1 MSERR
6 INQNF
11 IHAPLFV
18 LAIAVAFIFPNSARA
33 APSAAEYVESCR
45 LGQTALNPA
54 FNLALGQNP
63 ELGIKVFRASEICR
77 NITQGVIDAMRF
89 VPPDP
94 SRPCTRHGAGD
105 NKFRLCPDGAI
116 SCMRGM
122 TIYKVQD
129 DGYMLDDRFADAVE
143 NWVVERVD
151 QMGIGILNGAFESP
165 DSLIAKAIRGKM
177 PRCLR

>member
-11 IHAPLFV
+11 IHAALFV
-18 LAIAVAFIFPNSARA
+18 LALAVTFIFPNSASA
-33 APSAAEYVESCR
+33 APSAADYVESCR

-63 ELGIKVFRASEICR
+63 ELGIKVFRAIEVCR
-77 NITQGVIDAMRF
+77 NITQGVIDTMRF

-94 SRPCTRHGAGD
+94 SRPCKNLGAGD
-105 NKFRLCPDGAI
+105 NKFMMCDDEAI
-116 SCMRGM
+116 SCFKDGA
-122 TIYKVQD
+122 IYKVQD

-151 QMGIGILNGAFESP
+151 QMGIGMLNGAFESP
-165 DSLIAKAIRGKM
+165 DSLITKAIRGKM